1 MVHYRD
7 LRSTDMKQQ
16 TAAATV
22 TAVLL
27 ASFIAAPAPALAQ
40 NEAGLEASS
49 KAALSTLKASVPLAG
64 TLERR
69 AYAVLVFPDVTKAG
83 FLIGGEYGNGTLF
96 RGGKIGGYYNTAGV
110 SYGLQAGAQTFG
122 YAMFFMNERAFQALN
137 AAEGFQ
143 IGSGP
148 SVVIMDEGKAKS
160 VTTATLTSDVYAFV
174 FGQQGL
180 MAGVGLEGTKI
191 TKLKR

>member
-1 MVHYRD
+1 
-7 LRSTDMKQQ
+7 MKQHRLS
-16 TAAATV
+16 AAPATLM
-22 TAVLL
+22 AIML
-27 ASFIAAPAPALAQ
+27 AGFIAASAPALAQ

-49 KAALSTLKASVPLAG
+49 KAALSSLKASVPLAG
-64 TLERR
+64 TLEQR
-69 AYAVLVFPDVTKAG
+69 AYAVLVFPDITKAG

-96 RGGKIGGYYNTAGV
+96 RGDKVAGYYNTAGV

-137 AAEGFQ
+137 AADGFQ
-143 IGSGP
+143 VGAGP

-180 MAGVGLEGTKI
+180 MGGVGLEGTKI

>member
-1 MVHYRD
+1 
-7 LRSTDMKQQ
+7 MKQHRLF
-16 TAAATV
+16 TAPVTV
-22 TAVLL
+22 IAVLL
-27 ASFIAAPAPALAQ
+27 AIFIAAPAPVLAQ

-49 KAALSTLKASVPLAG
+49 RAALSTLKASTPLAG
-64 TLERR
+64 TLEQR

-96 RGGKIGGYYNTAGV
+96 RGGKIAGYYNTAGV

-143 IGSGP
+143 IGAGP
-148 SVVIMDEGKAKS
+148 SVVVMDEGKAKS

>member
-1 MVHYRD
+1 
-7 LRSTDMKQQ
+7 MKQHRSL

-22 TAVLL
+22 MAVLI
-27 ASFIAAPAPALAQ
+27 AGFIAAPLPALAQ

-49 KAALSTLKASVPLAG
+49 RAALGTLKATVPLAG
-64 TLERR
+64 TLEQR
-69 AYAVLVFPDVTKAG
+69 AYAILVFPDVTKAG
-83 FLIGGEYGNGTLF
+83 FLIGGEYGKGTLF
-96 RGGKIGGYYNTAGV
+96 RGGKVAGYYDTAGV

-137 AAEGFQ
+137 AEGGFQ
-143 IGSGP
+143 IGTGP
-148 SVVIMDEGKAKS
+148 SVVVMDEGKAKS

-191 TKLKR
+191 TRLKR